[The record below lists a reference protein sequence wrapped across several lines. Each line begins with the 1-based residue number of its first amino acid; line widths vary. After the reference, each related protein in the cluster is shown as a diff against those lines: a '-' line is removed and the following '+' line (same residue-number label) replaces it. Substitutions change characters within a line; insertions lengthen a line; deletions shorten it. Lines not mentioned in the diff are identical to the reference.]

1 MEYKTLST
9 VKNEIRLIK
18 IRSTP
23 NHDSP
28 VAFRLE
34 HASLND
40 KPDYIALSYC
50 WGDPLKRQ
58 DMQILQGLKNQ
69 NTPITYSATA
79 NLANAL
85 RELRLRG
92 ELRVWADAVCIDQK
106 NDDERGQ
113 QVLRMDVIYRCAKK
127 TVSYLGGPSSC
138 NSNSSI
144 PDLGEFFHLTTSV
157 MWNPSRDHSAGWNAF
172 CSLLNNNYWSRVW
185 IIQEIAMVETVQVY
199 WNGQTLD
206 LDNLFQAISYLG
218 NFVQSGRSKPELT
231 ISQWLHIMELR
242 SFRNDRKYS
251 RRVHILKAFLR
262 TRASESIDSRDR
274 LFALLRLAYN
284 GSDAAYFPNYTQ
296 HVKTLNQDISQED
309 YKRFTIQCKAR
320 CVSGLAFVVMT
331 CLYKSSTLPMLLS
344 GDSLCTGVSI
354 GVRHRCSSPDVGKYL
369 FLV

>member
-18 IRSTP
+18 IRSAP

-40 KPDYIALSYC
+40 KPDYVALSYC

-58 DMQILQGLKNQ
+58 DMQILQGLKDQ
-69 NTPITYSATA
+69 NTLITYSATA

-127 TVSYLGGPSSC
+127 TVSYLGGSSSC

-144 PDLGEFFHLTTSV
+144 PDVEDFLNLMIYSEPL
-157 MWNPSRDHSAGWNAF
+157 NPSRDHSAGWNAF

-185 IIQEIAMVETVQVY
+185 IIKEIAMAETVQV
-199 WNGQTLD
+199 NERPNHTEIEAAKSAM
-206 LDNLFQAISYLG
+206 NQAKDI
-218 NFVQSGRSKPELT
+218 
-231 ISQWLHIMELR
+231 
-242 SFRNDRKYS
+242 DRP
-251 RRVHILKAFLR
+251 RQ
-262 TRASESIDSRDR
+262 
-274 LFALLRLAYN
+274 
-284 GSDAAYFPNYTQ
+284 PP
-296 HVKTLNQDISQED
+296 
-309 YKRFTIQCKAR
+309 
-320 CVSGLAFVVMT
+320 
-331 CLYKSSTLPMLLS
+331 LPW
-344 GDSLCTGVSI
+344 
-354 GVRHRCSSPDVGKYL
+354 
-369 FLV
+369 